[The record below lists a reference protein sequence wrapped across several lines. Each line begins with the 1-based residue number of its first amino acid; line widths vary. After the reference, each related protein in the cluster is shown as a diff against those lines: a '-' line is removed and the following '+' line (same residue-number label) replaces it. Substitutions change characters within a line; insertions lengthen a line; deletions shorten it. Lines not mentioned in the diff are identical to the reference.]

1 MERETGK
8 HLAGKRKAKQP
19 KEKKPKKPSRLT
31 RQQKILI
38 ALAAVLAVVVIAVA
52 ACQSL
57 FIRPDIGNK
66 DTSVTDPETGE
77 TEEIDWGEGT
87 RPRSDGERKS
97 EDYYTVLIL
106 GRDTGGGGNTDTML
120 LASYDVTNQ
129 KATVM
134 SIPRDTMVNVPWDIK
149 RINSVYNYYGGGDR
163 GIQYLY
169 KEISQLVGFEPDYQ
183 VVIEW
188 EAVGQIVDAMGG
200 VWFDVPRNM
209 NYDDPYQDLSIHI
222 EKGYQL
228 LDGEGAMGVLRYRH
242 DNDLSYGYPDG
253 DLGRIKTQQAFLQAM
268 LDQLLQ
274 IKNVTKINDFIKVFQ
289 DNVETD
295 LSFQNILWF
304 AQQAILGGLK
314 TENVNFVTMPNKNVS
329 CWSRTYHSYQS
340 YVTPIASELLELVN
354 TELSPYVEEFT
365 LSDLDIMTVNADGS
379 VSSSTGYVEDSK
391 AASAPVTSSGSSG
404 STATEPE
411 TEEPVVDEN
420 GNILDPE
427 TGEIIGNVN
436 DGTGGTTTDPDTGG
450 TATDPGSGEGSGTTT
465 DPGTGGTTTDPGA
478 GGGTATDPGTG
489 GTTTDPGTGDGTV
502 TDPGTGSTTTDPGTG
517 TNSEPSTATDPG
529 SGDGGFVIIDPTP
542 AA

>member
-1 MERETGK
+1 MEKETGK
-8 HLAGKRKAKQP
+8 HLAGGKSRKQP
-19 KEKKPKKPSRLT
+19 KERKPKRPSRLT

-38 ALAAVLAVVVIAVA
+38 VVAVVLALVVIAVA

-57 FIRPDIGNK
+57 FIRPDVSSK
-66 DTSVTDPETGE
+66 PSTEDSDA
-77 TEEIDWGEGT
+77 EEIDWGEGS

-97 EDYYTVLIL
+97 EDFYTVLIL

-222 EKGYQL
+222 SKGYQL

-242 DNDLSYGYPDG
+242 DNDMHYGYPDG

-268 LDQLLQ
+268 LEQLLQ

-365 LSDLDIMTVNADGS
+365 LSDLDIMTVNSDGS
-379 VSSSTGYVEDSK
+379 VSSSTGHVEDSK
-391 AASAPVTSSGSSG
+391 AASAPVTSGGSSG
-404 STATEPE
+404 SSTTTEPE
-411 TEEPVVDEN
+411 EDEPLIDEN

-427 TGEIIGNVN
+427 TGEIINGN
-436 DGTGGTTTDPDTGG
+436 TG
-450 TATDPGSGEGSGTTT
+450 GTTT
-465 DPGTGGTTTDPGA
+465 DPGTGGTTTDPGT
-478 GGGTATDPGTG
+478 GDTTTDPGSGGTTTDPGTGDTTTDPGTGDTTTDPGTG
-489 GTTTDPGTGDGTV
+489 GTTTDPNTGGTTK
-502 TDPGTGSTTTDPGTG
+502 DPGTGSTTTDPGTG
-517 TNSEPSTATDPG
+517 G
-529 SGDGGFVIIDPTP
+529 SGFVIIDPAP